1 MHSVTQES
9 LLDMLLPLSLFAL
22 LLQRSSD
29 PLGMV
34 LLIVIWLAFKLFLRT
49 KTSPIYWCLIGVIA
63 ISLAMM
69 THSVPNSSPSDLLLT
84 LLAFTAGAGRSRE
97 QWHVSFWI
105 LAFTGVVAF
114 LIFELDHGRSNGN
127 LEMIPLQSLRDF
139 LPDYALRLRKIT
151 INRSGYILGIVSILG
166 FGLARHDGG
175 SWRRWLALGL
185 GLLSYGMA
193 FSTGSRAA
201 TVFPLFALLLAEI
214 AWRCRIH
221 LSRLAKPIAFLVVLI
236 GLIFNLSIYHPSSP
250 FAYANP
256 NETGRANVAQ
266 CFISQ
271 ATQSGI
277 GFFTGQGGDQV
288 SSICRRI
295 TPPNPNSKKGTT
307 GPPHAH
313 NAFLQTLADYGLPA
327 ALMLVVIV
335 GLSLRNALQMI
346 AAGEGLQGTLALSL
360 GLFIFG
366 SALVESTLLTT
377 SLQQVLSGYLLAVAW
392 PGMGKQNECTLQPAV
407 VGSPAETD

>member
-1 MHSVTQES
+1 MQSVTRES
-9 LLDMLLPLSLFAL
+9 LLDVLLPLSLFAL
-22 LLQRSSD
+22 LQQRSGD

-34 LLIVIWLAFKLFLRT
+34 FLIVIWLALKFFLRT
-49 KTSPIYWCLIGVIA
+49 KTSPVYWCLIGVLA

-69 THSVPNSSPSDLLLT
+69 THSVSHSSPSDLLLA
-84 LLAFTAGAGRSRE
+84 LLAFTAGAGRSSD
-97 QWHVSFWI
+97 QWRVSFWI
-105 LAFTGVVAF
+105 LAFIGVVAF
-114 LIFELDHGRSNGN
+114 LIFELDHGRINGN
-127 LEMIPLQSLRDF
+127 LEIIPLEALRD
-139 LPDYALRLRKIT
+139 LLSDYALRLRKIT

-256 NETGRANVAQ
+256 NEAGRANVAQ
-266 CFISQ
+266 CFINQ

-295 TPPNPNSKKGTT
+295 TPSNPNSRKTN

-313 NAFLQTLADYGLPA
+313 NAFIQTLADYGLPA

-335 GLSLRNALQMI
+335 VLSLRNALQMI
-346 AAGEGLQGTLALSL
+346 AAGEGLQGRLALSL
-360 GLFIFG
+360 SLFIFG

-392 PGMGKQNECTLQPAV
+392 PGEAK
-407 VGSPAETD
+407 